1 MRKIYKLHLECSK
14 RRKFVKVRETRVVPR
29 VGKLESYKNTNH
41 ESMDSKL
48 MLLLFTINLRR
59 NDEHT
64 SIFER
69 FQNGFKRIFHRV
81 SIIFFQENQVGIP
94 KFQFEILHN
103 PALRLSLKSIARLI
117 PEYNRRDIYI
127 SFKAHP
133 SITLSIFN
141 LSSDPLR
148 FSERNRLLLEVKY
161 NRIDLKIN
169 LQSFPDVV
177 TRES

>member
-81 SIIFFQENQVGIP
+81 SIISSFKKIKLGSSNFSL
-94 KFQFEILHN
+94 KFCTILL
-103 PALRLSLKSIARLI
+103 PLKSIARLI
-117 PEYNRRDIYI
+117 PEYNRSIYI
-127 SFKAHP
+127 P
-133 SITLSIFN
+133 
-141 LSSDPLR
+141 
-148 FSERNRLLLEVKY
+148 
-161 NRIDLKIN
+161 
-169 LQSFPDVV
+169 
-177 TRES
+177 